1 MHAFFNVRTPK
12 KFRMFVRRGSNLA
25 VKILGEA
32 SALQTAINK
41 SGEKRVVAWFTASW
55 CGPCKSVTPF
65 VEKLSDTAKN
75 VDFLKIDI
83 DSNQDLAEQFD
94 VTSVPTFVMFKD
106 KVLVGRVLGAN
117 SSKIEELVKQNS

>member
-1 MHAFFNVRTPK
+1 
-12 KFRMFVRRGSNLA
+12 MFVRRGSNLA